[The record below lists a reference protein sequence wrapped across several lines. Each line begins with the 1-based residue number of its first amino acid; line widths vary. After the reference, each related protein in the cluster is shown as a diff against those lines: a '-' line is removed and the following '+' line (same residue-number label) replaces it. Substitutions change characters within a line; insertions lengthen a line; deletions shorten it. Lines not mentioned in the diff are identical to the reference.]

1 MAVTKQKKEE
11 VIAELVDLFKNS
23 KSVVFSDYQGISV
36 KDVQDLRRKL
46 RENDSQFKVAK
57 KTLIKLAA
65 KDAGFSEIPEE
76 ALVGQVGVAFGMGD
90 EIAAAKTLYDFSKS
104 NDAVKL
110 LSAFMEGKALTQAE
124 TIELAKIPGKDELL
138 AKMVGSMK
146 SPISGFHGVLY
157 SLLRSFVGVV
167 DAYKDSKPADGAN
180 EESSSGTSEEREAKE
195 EAEAKPEPESDTP
208 KEEAA
213 PPAAKTEADAQKE
226 EAAPATED
234 APKEEPKEETKAE
247 DAPPAA
253 EADAPKEEADEEP
266 AKEDPPADAETDT
279 EAEPTD
285 PDNK

>member
-46 RENDSQFKVAK
+46 RENDSKFKVAK

-65 KDAGFSEIPEE
+65 KDAGFPEIPEE
-76 ALVGQVGVAFGMGD
+76 ALEGQVGVAFSMGD

-110 LSAFMEGKALTQAE
+110 LSAFMEGEALSKEQTL
-124 TIELAKIPGKDELL
+124 ELARIPGKDELL

-167 DAYKDSKPADGAN
+167 DAYRESKPAEEVAPA
-180 EESSSGTSEEREAKE
+180 EESTEE
-195 EAEAKPEPESDTP
+195 
-208 KEEAA
+208 
-213 PPAAKTEADAQKE
+213 
-226 EAAPATED
+226 
-234 APKEEPKEETKAE
+234 
-247 DAPPAA
+247 
-253 EADAPKEEADEEP
+253 APKEEAKEEST
-266 AKEDPPADAETDT
+266 EGS
-279 EAEPTD
+279 EAEKAEETPKPEAEEKTEEAEKPESEDEPKD